1 MPDLKS
7 ELNKVITQWEQPET
21 PMQTS
26 TPTPTPPAQ
35 LSKQAP
41 VISHSELVFDY
52 VRANPGRTAL
62 EIEVEFGKIA
72 PQVDSHS
79 ISSYLSA
86 MTKRGLIKKVNGGGR
101 TNRGGG
107 FVAVAAKYL
116 TPSEQFGRE
125 RGARVQTGQLPL
137 PMKLPNTLP
146 AVVNAAPTMTRVSA
160 RDIDVESLTIGEA
173 RALRDKL
180 NALFGA

>member
-21 PMQTS
+21 PMQT
-26 TPTPTPPAQ
+26 PTPTPNAPA
-35 LSKQAP
+35 KTRA
-41 VISHSELVFDY
+41 VSHSEIVFNY
-52 VRANPGRTAL
+52 VLANPRRTAP
-62 EIEVEFGKIA
+62 EVEAAIA
-72 PQVDSHS
+72 VTDPQVDPHS
-79 ISSYLSA
+79 VSSYLSDMA
-86 MTKRGLIKKVNGGGR
+86 KRGILKKVDGAGR

-116 TPSEQFGRE
+116 TPSEQFGKG
-125 RGARVQTGQLPL
+125 RGKRLHAGQLPL
-137 PMKLPNTLP
+137 PMRLPNTLP
-146 AVVNAAPTMTRVSA
+146 AVVSAAPTMTRVSV

-180 NALFGA
+180 NSLFGA